1 MTHGKGHM
9 FERARAVVRAKL
21 VRAAREAAREA
32 VEETR
37 PEETRALLGQL
48 LGAAETDRRSAD
60 QRAEAL
66 VGQLDDLR
74 AEVLRLQQAVAGYE
88 HRHRRDIGFAGDVL
102 ALEETTRFVL
112 EQMPGLPRYPD
123 PHDTLRHGLRLIGD
137 LPGMVLEFGV
147 GSGDTLRVIAEECP
161 GRQVVGFDVF
171 SGLPETW
178 RSDFPAGTF
187 AQEALPQ
194 VPGAELVVGLFDD
207 TLPGFVAEHG
217 GPVAFLHLDADLY
230 SSTKTVLDLL
240 GDRLVPGSI
249 LVFDEYL
256 NYPGWQD
263 HEHKAWTEFVER
275 TGVTYRWEAYSRD
288 HEQVVATVLTTPWN

>member
-1 MTHGKGHM
+1 MRG
-9 FERARAVVRAKL
+9 KL

-32 VEETR
+32 VQEAR
-37 PEETRALLGQL
+37 PEETRALLRQL
-48 LGAAETDRRSAD
+48 VGLAEAERQRAE

-66 VGQLDDLR
+66 GRQVEDLR
-74 AEVLRLQQAVAGYE
+74 AEVLRAQQAIAGYE

-123 PHDTLRHGLRLIGD
+123 PHDTLRHGLRLVGE
-137 LPGMVLEFGV
+137 LPGLVLEFGV
-147 GSGDTLRVIAEECP
+147 GSGGTLRVIAEECP
-161 GRQVVGFDVF
+161 GRPVVGFDVF

-178 RSDFPAGTF
+178 RSDFPVGAF
-187 AQEALPQ
+187 AQEALPE
-194 VPGAELVVGLFDD
+194 VPGAELVVGLFED
-207 TLPGFVAEHG
+207 TLPGFLAEHE

-240 GDRLVPGSI
+240 GDRLVPGTI
-249 LVFDEYL
+249 VVFDEYF

-263 HEHKAWTEFVER
+263 HEHRAWGEFVER
-275 TGVTYRWEAYSRD
+275 TGVTYRWEAYSLD
-288 HEQVVATVLTTPWN
+288 HEQLVATVLTTPWG